1 MVYNRVQIQ
10 IDYKKAGCLQD
21 GYEPY
26 MDCYLHSPS
35 PEINRG
41 EKRTAIVICPGG
53 AYYFKSDREAEPIAL
68 RYLAYGMQAFVLQYS
83 VRPSRFPSAM
93 LELAEAVRIIREHA
107 KEWDIDK
114 VIVCGFSAGGHL
126 CASLGTKWNTELV
139 RQYFGADYALC
150 KPDGMILAYPVIT
163 MGEFTHEESR
173 DNLLRDT
180 EYTPEE
186 VSLEKCVDQD
196 TIPAFVWSTFED
208 TAVPCEN
215 SLLLCEALRRYH
227 IPFELHIYEKGE
239 HGIALADQETLN
251 EPYQIQPDNANWVE
265 MSVHWTK
272 RLE

>member
-1 MVYNRVQIQ
+1 
-10 IDYKKAGCLQD
+10 
-21 GYEPY
+21 
-26 MDCYLHSPS
+26 
-35 PEINRG
+35 
-41 EKRTAIVICPGG
+41 
-53 AYYFKSDREAEPIAL
+53 
-68 RYLAYGMQAFVLQYS
+68 
-83 VRPSRFPSAM
+83 
-93 LELAEAVRIIREHA
+93 
-107 KEWDIDK
+107 
-114 VIVCGFSAGGHL
+114 
-126 CASLGTKWNTELV
+126 
-139 RQYFGADYALC
+139 
-150 KPDGMILAYPVIT
+150 MILAYPVIT